1 MNIRFRPILIASVML
16 LLLFPLLCQNVDEDG
31 GPFSQ
36 HALSST
42 KKIDHTMYKIFL
54 AKYVNTNHPSGIN
67 LVRYSLV
74 TKQDKL
80 LLKEYIRQLESVP
93 ISRYQ
98 REEQLPFWINLYNA
112 VIIDLI
118 LDRYPVKSIEDITLG
133 TDRFSWGPWDAG
145 LVTIENVTLSLN
157 DIRHGILMSV
167 WKDPRIHYALCN
179 GSVSAPDIN
188 PEPFTREN
196 TPDLLNTLAR
206 NYINHIRGSEF
217 VDGRLTLSSMYSWYM
232 NDFGGTELRIK
243 EHIMGYVS
251 PTYKDRIRKYNGT
264 IAYRYD
270 WNLNGE

>member
-1 MNIRFRPILIASVML
+1 
-16 LLLFPLLCQNVDEDG
+16 
-31 GPFSQ
+31 
-36 HALSST
+36 
-42 KKIDHTMYKIFL
+42 
-54 AKYVNTNHPSGIN
+54 
-67 LVRYSLV
+67 
-74 TKQDKL
+74 KQ
-80 LLKEYIRQLESVP
+80 LLKEYIRLLQSVQ
-93 ISRYQ
+93 ISRFQ

-118 LDRYPVKSIEDITLG
+118 LDRYPVKSVEDITLG

-157 DIRHGILMSV
+157 DIRHGILVSV
-167 WKDPRIHYALCN
+167 WNDPRVHYALCN
-179 GSVSAPDIN
+179 GSVSSPDIH

-196 TPDLLNTLAR
+196 TQGLLNTLAR

-217 VDGRLTLSSMYSWYM
+217 VNGRLTLSSMYSWYM

-243 EHIMGYVS
+243 EHLSGYVS
-251 PTYKDRIRKYNGT
+251 PTYKDRIKRYNGT